1 MSDLAGIRCN
11 SSSTTAWQ
19 ANTVTRI
26 TLLQKSL
33 IASSPIQYQLTTS
46 WQTRNWSLSLLVVR
60 APHLLYVHFLS
71 NADTITANGGIGF
84 ELARQL
90 LSKTGPT
97 WHVLLGSRSIEKGQ
111 AALDRLRSHGLSGT
125 VELVQIDV
133 TDDSTI
139 VRAGKD
145 ARTSHGHVDVVVNNA
160 AIAYAGERSRESM
173 HASFDTNVVGPMRVA
188 EVFAPLLQKSSY
200 SFGPRIINMSSRAG
214 SISRRL
220 DKNNMIYST
229 PFVEYRTSKVALN
242 MLSVCQVWEYGQLG
256 IKTFMFCPGF
266 TESDL
271 SPMAKQENGAKP
283 VAESAK
289 PIVDI
294 IEGKRD
300 GEEGKFLFD
309 GGVAKW

>member
-1 MSDLAGIRCN
+1 VVSEPH
-11 SSSTTAWQ
+11 
-19 ANTVTRI
+19 
-26 TLLQKSL
+26 SL
-33 IASSPIQYQLTTS
+33 YFH
-46 WQTRNWSLSLLVVR
+46 LS
-60 APHLLYVHFLS
+60 S

-90 LSKTGPT
+90 LTKTEPT
-97 WHVLLGSRSIEKGQ
+97 WHVLLGSRSVEKGQ
-111 AALDRLRSHGLSGT
+111 AALGRLGSYGLPGT

-133 TDDSTI
+133 TEDSTI

-145 ARTSHGHVDVVVNNA
+145 AEHSHGHIDVVVNNA
-160 AIAYAGERSRESM
+160 AIAYTGERSRESM

-188 EVFAPLLQKSSY
+188 EVFAPLLHKSTY
-200 SFGPRIINMSSRAG
+200 SLGPRIINVSSRAG

-220 DKNNMIYST
+220 DKNNMIYDSH
-229 PFVEYRTSKVALN
+229 FLEYRTSKAAQN
-242 MLSVCQVWEYGQLG
+242 MLSVCQVWEYGKLG

-271 SPMAKQENGAKP
+271 SPMAKIENGAKP
-283 VAESAK
+283 VAESAR

-300 GEEGKFLFD
+300 SEEGKFLID
-309 GGVAKW
+309 GGVAEW

>member
-1 MSDLAGIRCN
+1 
-11 SSSTTAWQ
+11 
-19 ANTVTRI
+19 
-26 TLLQKSL
+26 
-33 IASSPIQYQLTTS
+33 
-46 WQTRNWSLSLLVVR
+46 VVR
-60 APHLLYVHFLS
+60 ERHFFCVHLQG
-71 NADTITANGGIGF
+71 NTDIITANGGIGF

-97 WHVLLGSRSIEKGQ
+97 WHVLLGSRSIEKGKT
-111 AALDRLRSHGLSGT
+111 ALDQLKSQDLPGT

-139 VRAGKD
+139 VRAGRD
-145 ARTSHGHVDVVVNNA
+145 AETTHGHMDVVVNNA
-160 AIAYAGERSRESM
+160 AVAYDGERSRESM

-188 EVFAPLLQKSSY
+188 EVFAPLLQKSTS
-200 SFGPRIINMSSRAG
+200 SLGPRIVNISSRAG

-220 DKNNMIYST
+220 DKNTMIYDSH
-229 PFVEYRTSKVALN
+229 FVEYRTSKAALN
-242 MLSVCQVWEYGQLG
+242 MLSVCHVWEYGKLG

-271 SPMAKQENGAKP
+271 SPMAKIENGAKP
-283 VAESAK
+283 VAESAR

-300 GEEGKFLFD
+300 GEQGKFLFD
-309 GGVAKW
+309 GGVAEW

>member
-1 MSDLAGIRCN
+1 MTGK
-11 SSSTTAWQ
+11 T
-19 ANTVTRI
+19 
-26 TLLQKSL
+26 L
-33 IASSPIQYQLTTS
+33 IALITGGQKH
-46 WQTRNWSLSLLVVR
+46 LSCGGQILRSANR
-60 APHLLYVHFLS
+60 A
-71 NADTITANGGIGF
+71 TANGGIGF

-90 LSKTGPT
+90 LSKTEPT

-111 AALDRLRSHGLSGT
+111 AALDRLRSYTLPGT

-139 VRAGKD
+139 VRAAKD
-145 ARTSHGHVDVVVNNA
+145 TQAMHGMVDVVVNNA
-160 AIAYAGERSRESM
+160 AIAYTGERTRESM

-188 EVFAPLLQKSSY
+188 EVFSPLLQKSTSLL
-200 SFGPRIINMSSRAG
+200 GPRIINVSSRAG

-220 DKNNMIYST
+220 DKNTMIYDSA
-229 PFVEYRTSKVALN
+229 FVEYRTSKAAQN
-242 MLSVCQVWEYGQLG
+242 MLSVCQVWEYGKLG

-271 SPMAKQENGAKP
+271 SPMAKIENGAKP
-283 VAESAK
+283 VAEGAR

-300 GEEGKFLFD
+300 GEEGKFLID
-309 GGVAKW
+309 GGVAEW

>member
-1 MSDLAGIRCN
+1 M
-11 SSSTTAWQ
+11 
-19 ANTVTRI
+19 
-26 TLLQKSL
+26 
-33 IASSPIQYQLTTS
+33 
-46 WQTRNWSLSLLVVR
+46 VR
-60 APHLLYVHFLS
+60 RPHFLYAPLS
-71 NADTITANGGIGF
+71 RKADTVAANGGIGF

-90 LSKTGPT
+90 LSKTGTT
-97 WHVLLGSRSIEKGQ
+97 WHVLLGSRSLEKGQ
-111 AALDRLRSHGLSGT
+111 AALERLQSYGLPGT

-133 TDDSTI
+133 TEDSTI

-145 ARTSHGHVDVVVNNA
+145 AESSYGHVDVVVNNA

-188 EVFAPLLQKSSY
+188 EVFAPLLQMSTY
-200 SFGPRIINMSSRAG
+200 SLGPRIINVSSRAG

-220 DKNNMIYST
+220 DKSNMIYDSH
-229 PFVEYRTSKVALN
+229 FVEYRTSKAAQN
-242 MLSVCQVWEYGQLG
+242 MLSVCQVWEYGKLG

-271 SPMAKQENGAKP
+271 SPMAKVENGAKP
-283 VAESAK
+283 VAEGAR

-300 GEEGKFLFD
+300 GEEGKFLID
-309 GGVAKW
+309 GGVADW